1 MNKQLLIVPF
11 LFNTKDYV
19 RNFKKHLHCMYNKM
33 LTFFISYCRSVS
45 VKNIDNG
52 KSTVIYNA
60 KEVISGLNAPIVKDP
75 GVIHL

>member
-1 MNKQLLIVPF
+1 
-11 LFNTKDYV
+11 
-19 RNFKKHLHCMYNKM
+19 M